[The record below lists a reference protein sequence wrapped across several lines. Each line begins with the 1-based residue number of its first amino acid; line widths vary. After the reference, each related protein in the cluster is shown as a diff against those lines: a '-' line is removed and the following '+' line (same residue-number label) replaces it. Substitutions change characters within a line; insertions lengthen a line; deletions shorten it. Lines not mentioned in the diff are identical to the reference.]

1 MNVDLK
7 LLALYEKLHSEVE
20 SVERV
25 RGEKG
30 DTGQQGPK
38 GDKGEK
44 GDVGPAG
51 KAGKDGVD
59 GKVGKDGKPGK
70 DGEDGVSVV
79 DANVDIDNH
88 LVITLSDGKEVDAG
102 SLDGLGEK
110 GSGNLQVIN
119 SNTING
125 GTQPA
130 QDTYTWIDYATGFST
145 EPTLLETVAAGD
157 VYEYTYGTKT
167 LYRLVATTEDSFY
180 ETFVTPTLSNLVI
193 SKGITI

>member
-1 MNVDLK
+1 MNTDLK

-20 SVERV
+20 AVERV

-30 DTGQQGPK
+30 DTGPQGPK
-38 GDKGEK
+38 GDKGDK
-44 GDVGPAG
+44 GDVGPVG
-51 KAGKDGVD
+51 KTGKDGVD
-59 GKVGKDGKPGK
+59 GKSGKDGKPGK

-102 SLDGLGEK
+102 SLEGLGGK
-110 GSGNLQVIN
+110 GSSNLQVIN
-119 SNTING
+119 SGTNG
-125 GTQPA
+125 GIQSA
-130 QDTYTWIDYATGFST
+130 QDTYTWIDYATGYST
-145 EPTLLETVAAGD
+145 APTLLQTIPSGD

-167 LYRLVATTEDSFY
+167 LYRLVGTSEDSFY
-180 ETFVTPTLSNLVI
+180 ETFGNPSLSDLVI

>member
-20 SVERV
+20 AVERV

-30 DTGQQGPK
+30 DTGPQGPQ
-38 GDKGEK
+38 GEKGEK
-44 GDVGPAG
+44 GSVGPAG

-59 GKVGKDGKPGK
+59 GKDGKDGKPGK
-70 DGEDGVSVV
+70 DGENGVSVV
-79 DANVDIDNH
+79 DANLDIDNH

-102 SLDGLGEK
+102 SVQGLGAE

-119 SNTING
+119 SGIKTKQE
-125 GTQPA
+125 TF
-130 QDTYTWIDYATGFST
+130 TWIDYATGYST
-145 EPTLLETVAAGD
+145 EPTLLETIAAGD

-180 ETFVTPTLSNLVI
+180 ETFVTPNLSNLVI

>member
-20 SVERV
+20 AVERV

-44 GDVGPAG
+44 GNVGPAG
-51 KAGKDGVD
+51 KAGKDGAD
-59 GKVGKDGKPGK
+59 GKDGKDGKPGK

-79 DANVDIDNH
+79 DANLDIDNH

-102 SLDGLGEK
+102 SVQGLGTD

-119 SNTING
+119 SGIKTKQE
-125 GTQPA
+125 TF
-130 QDTYTWIDYATGFST
+130 TWIDYATGYST
-145 EPTLLETVAAGD
+145 EPTLLETIAEGD

-180 ETFVTPTLSNLVI
+180 ETFVTPNLSDLVI

>member
-20 SVERV
+20 AVERV

-59 GKVGKDGKPGK
+59 GKDGKDGKPGK

-102 SLDGLGEK
+102 SLEGLGEK

-119 SNTING
+119 SGTNG
-125 GTQPA
+125 GTTPI
-130 QDTYTWIDYATGFST
+130 QDTFSWIDYATGYSSI
-145 EPTLLETVAAGD
+145 PTFVETVPSGD
-157 VYEYTYGTKT
+157 VYEYTYGTAT

-180 ETFVTPTLSNLVI
+180 ETFVTPNLSNLVI